1 MRVRKKG
8 GDGADME
15 KRRTVREKIA
25 DTVDVS
31 KEILLNAVKV
41 VLIGNREITIENYRG
56 IVEYTAETVVLDA
69 NPHRIRLEGKN
80 LTVRAITGDML
91 CVEGEISKLA
101 FRKEE

>member
-1 MRVRKKG
+1 MRVRKKVSG
-8 GDGADME
+8 GAE
-15 KRRTVREKIA
+15 AERRRSVREKIA

-31 KEILLNAVKV
+31 KEILLNSVKV
-41 VLIGNREITIENYRG
+41 VLIGNREITVENYKG

-69 NPHRIRLEGKN
+69 NPHRIRLDGKN
-80 LTVRAITGDML
+80 LTVRAITGELL